1 MGAAD
6 ARSDSASCFQPS
18 GVVGGVFQAVRSGW
32 AMICC
37 SSGLTVLGTGI
48 VLAGTSRGANG
59 ADCANA
65 AAAAKENATTTAV
78 RQMTVGNMV
87 VSDVEL

>member
-1 MGAAD
+1 MVPGSTFTFNRARIASTLGAAP

-18 GVVGGVFQAVRSGW
+18 GVVGGVFQAVRSGC

-48 VLAGTSRGANG
+48 VLAGTSRGASG
-59 ADCANA
+59 AD
-65 AAAAKENATTTAV
+65 
-78 RQMTVGNMV
+78 
-87 VSDVEL
+87 